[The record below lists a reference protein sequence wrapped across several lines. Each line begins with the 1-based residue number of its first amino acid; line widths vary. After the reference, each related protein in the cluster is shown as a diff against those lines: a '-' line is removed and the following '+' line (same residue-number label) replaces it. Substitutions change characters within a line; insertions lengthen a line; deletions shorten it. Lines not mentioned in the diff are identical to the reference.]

1 MLRFIGFTFGVLLS
15 GGLTG
20 SAARAQET
28 VQSMLAVQI
37 RAQGF
42 SCDKPLGATRDAKR
56 SKPDYEVWVLRCGNA
71 TYRVSR
77 APDLAAK
84 IQVIR

>member
-1 MLRFIGFTFGVLLS
+1 MLRFIGFAFGVLLL
-15 GGLTG
+15 GGLPG

-28 VQSMLAVQI
+28 AQSMLAAQI
-37 RAQGF
+37 RTQGF

-71 TYRVSR
+71 TYRVGR

-84 IQVIR
+84 VEVIR